1 VGLDL
6 VIDFL
11 REKISPNN
19 TIPVNLA
26 PDKLYV
32 EAVERV
38 HKQILRRDAEQYDFL
53 KCVGVNDLVLG
64 RGQVTPENT
73 VLTGQKGFSYGLVRT
88 T

>member
-26 PDKLYV
+26 PDKLYL
-32 EAVERV
+32 EAVEKVNLDRIRRV
-38 HKQILRRDAEQYDFL
+38 GRKCDLSGCSVHGDFT
-53 KCVGVNDLVLG
+53 LG
-64 RGQVTPENT
+64 RG
-73 VLTGQKGFSYGLVRT
+73 
-88 T
+88 